1 VEHVA
6 EYGTLISQQLALPII
21 VAAFHLPCA
30 NLMSHAQAQPY
41 MPAAAR
47 TNTHGPG
54 YRCRCAL
61 LTVLLLCG
69 LAAQAQPGKFA
80 IWKSGDV
87 VGQVFVDRIIKGDR
101 IHYIISS
108 YAEVMV
114 LWKQVVRTV
123 GMTEYVNG
131 KMTTCHSSFRFND
144 SLKDS
149 SHMVTRQG
157 VTHGYIHPGK
167 TTQKANTN
175 PWSTARLYYEEP
187 IGQTSIFV
195 ESVLQNCPL
204 ERTAVGTYTL
214 TMPDRKVNHYVYR
227 NGVLYEI
234 RVDRSF
240 FDLVFRRL

>member
-1 VEHVA
+1 
-6 EYGTLISQQLALPII
+6 
-21 VAAFHLPCA
+21 
-30 NLMSHAQAQPY
+30 
-41 MPAAAR
+41 
-47 TNTHGPG
+47 
-54 YRCRCAL
+54 
-61 LTVLLLCG
+61 
-69 LAAQAQPGKFA
+69 
-80 IWKSGDV
+80 
-87 VGQVFVDRIIKGDR
+87 
-101 IHYIISS
+101 
-108 YAEVMV
+108 MV

-131 KMTTCHSSFRFND
+131 SMTTCHSSFRFND

-149 SHMVTRQG
+149 SHMVTRHG
-157 VTHGYIHPGK
+157 VTKGYVHPGK

-195 ESVLQNCPL
+195 ESVLHNCPL
-204 ERTAVGTYTL
+204 ERTAAGTYTL

>member
-1 VEHVA
+1 MSPA
-6 EYGTLISQQLALPII
+6 LLQPAPPISE
-21 VAAFHLPCA
+21 
-30 NLMSHAQAQPY
+30 
-41 MPAAAR
+41 R
-47 TNTHGPG
+47 TIRNGRG
-54 YRCRCAL
+54 DRCRMAL
-61 LTVLLLCG
+61 LSILLMCG
-69 LAAQAQPGKFA
+69 LAAEAQQGKFA
-80 IWKSGDV
+80 IWKGGDV
-87 VGQVFVDRIIKGDR
+87 VGQVFVDRIIKEGR
-101 IHYIISS
+101 VHYIMSS

-131 KMTTCHSSFRFND
+131 AMTACHTSFRFND

-149 SHMVTRQG
+149 SHFISRHG
-157 VTHGYIHPGK
+157 VERGYVHPGR
-167 TTQKANTN
+167 TTQKAIDN

-227 NGVLYEI
+227 NGVLHEI

>member
-1 VEHVA
+1 MSPA
-6 EYGTLISQQLALPII
+6 LLQPTPPISE
-21 VAAFHLPCA
+21 
-30 NLMSHAQAQPY
+30 
-41 MPAAAR
+41 R
-47 TNTHGPG
+47 TILNGLG
-54 YRCRCAL
+54 DRCRMAL
-61 LTVLLLCG
+61 LSILLMCG
-69 LAAQAQPGKFA
+69 LAAEAQQGKFA
-80 IWKSGDV
+80 IWKGGDV
-87 VGQVFVDRIIKGDR
+87 VGQVFVDRIIKEGR
-101 IHYIISS
+101 VHYIMSS

-131 KMTTCHSSFRFND
+131 AMTACHTSFRFND

-149 SHMVTRQG
+149 SHFISRHG
-157 VTHGYIHPGK
+157 VERGYVHPGR
-167 TTQKANTN
+167 TTQKAIDN

-227 NGVLYEI
+227 NGVLHEI